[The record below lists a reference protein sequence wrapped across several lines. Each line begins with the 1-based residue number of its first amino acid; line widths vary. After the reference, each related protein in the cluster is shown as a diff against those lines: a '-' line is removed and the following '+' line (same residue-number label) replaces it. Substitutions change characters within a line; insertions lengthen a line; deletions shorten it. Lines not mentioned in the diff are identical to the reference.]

1 MPGGTAGEAAPP
13 VPRTC
18 GLGPPTRAPWG
29 QQCTGHAALAGDGRP
44 LAAGPAPQHPSLGF
58 GVRPGRGGRCWASPD
73 PLPCPHYAS
82 ACSCGL
88 ASKGQGLPHTC
99 DCHSHWAADRT
110 LTTEPTTATPP
121 WSVGPSSQGG
131 LNTDQPRGCTGLR
144 CEARSRPAGRGHAA
158 HSLVALGPPGTG
170 DGPFCGREV
179 APVYTFAVI
188 GTSGSSASSA
198 VAAGHPCSRWSV
210 GPQGL
215 LPFRCGPIF
224 VTIWPGRGEGALKM
238 GRTLKLRVRTWPF
251 LPGTQ

>member
-1 MPGGTAGEAAPP
+1 MGWARPREHPGVSSTLDTQPWHGTDAPWPQGPRPSTPAWASECDLGGGAGAGPPRTPCLAPP
-13 VPRTC
+13 TPLHAHVASPARGRACRTRVTAIH
-18 GLGPPTRAPWG
+18 TRA
-29 QQCTGHAALAGDGRP
+29 ADG
-44 LAAGPAPQHPSLGF
+44 
-58 GVRPGRGGRCWASPD
+58 
-73 PLPCPHYAS
+73 
-82 ACSCGL
+82 
-88 ASKGQGLPHTC
+88 
-99 DCHSHWAADRT
+99 T

-121 WSVGPSSQGG
+121 WSVGPSSRGG

-144 CEARSRPAGRGHAA
+144 WEARSRPAGRGHAA

-215 LPFRCGPIF
+215 LPFRSGPIF

-238 GRTLKLRVRTWPF
+238 GRTLKLRVRT
-251 LPGTQ
+251 